1 MFSELKYRMTYSP
14 KEREILD
21 QVVAALHGHYG
32 ERLSRVVLFG
42 SRARRDHEPDSDFDV
57 LVVLKE
63 GFDPRA
69 ERNALHDIIYPID
82 YAQDSVVFCL
92 PVPEVRYQS
101 EQTAFMMNVRTEGVA
116 L

>member
-1 MFSELKYRMTYSP
+1 MTYEP

-42 SRARRDHEPDSDFDV
+42 SRARRDHAADSDFDV
-57 LVVLKE
+57 LVVLK
-63 GFDPRA
+63 GPIDRSV
-69 ERNALHDIIYPID
+69 EREALGNIIYPLD
-82 YAQDSVVFCL
+82 FENDSVVFCL
-92 PVPEVRYQS
+92 AVDEQRYEREQS
-101 EQTAFMMNVRTEGVA
+101 PLLMNVRKEGVA

>member
-1 MFSELKYRMTYSP
+1 MTYEP

-57 LVVLKE
+57 LVVLKGDFE
-63 GFDPRA
+63 RVA
-69 ERNALHDIIYPID
+69 ERKLVQDLIYPID
-82 YAQDSVVFCL
+82 VAHWVVIYCHL
-92 PVPEVRYQS
+92 VSERRYL
-101 EQTAFMMNVRTEGVA
+101 EDQTGFMKNVRTEGVTI
-116 L
+116 